1 MQQFRSG
8 SEEYYI
14 QLKLRRE
21 FGVEFHSPGE
31 IWPGDPSY
39 PLFWQTVQTVLV
51 LAVRTGYQ
59 DFVAEVYTSECS
71 LPATTAWQYGKK
83 LTARTYLLPAQRS
96 CSGAPEKALAPPT
109 LHHELYPVLGE
120 RGRVSPWKF
129 KRLCA
134 MKTQIFIVIKT
145 MEHHSGLSAV

>member
-39 PLFWQTVQTVLV
+39 PLFWQTVRTVLV
-51 LAVRTGYQ
+51 LPVHAGYQ
-59 DFVAEVYTSECS
+59 DFVAEKNTSEGS
-71 LPATTAWQYGKK
+71 LLATTAWQYGKN
-83 LTARTYLLPAQRS
+83 LTACTYFLPAVPTALEPQRRHLLLLPSTMSFTQS
-96 CSGAPEKALAPPT
+96 L
-109 LHHELYPVLGE
+109 
-120 RGRVSPWKF
+120 
-129 KRLCA
+129 
-134 MKTQIFIVIKT
+134 MKGDGYF
-145 MEHHSGLSAV
+145 HGSSSASVQ